1 MTFSELYNVAMKII
15 TDKLTLK
22 ELNEMAKNMFGN
34 LVKAVVDIDKKIMIV
49 DGELHSDEEALLI
62 QNGSEQKN
70 LWGINIYPEM
80 KEDFI
85 EFDSMINIRP
95 TMNNKTRNIED
106 ESIRKII
113 IEIVNRLISK

>member
-1 MTFSELYNVAMKII
+1 MKII
-15 TDKLTLK
+15 TEKISIS

-34 LVKAVVDIDKKIMIV
+34 LVKAVVDIEKKIMAV
-49 DGELHSDEEALLI
+49 DGELHADEEVLLM

-80 KEDFI
+80 KENFI

-95 TMNNKTRNIED
+95 SIGNKTRGVDD
-106 ESIRKII
+106 ESIRK
-113 IEIVNRLISK
+113 LITRVVDDLVIK